1 MPFPLNGFETHGHYT
16 TLIFWQAWPEI
27 TSQSIVRPIFGC
39 NILWYPS
46 FPAMKHLLRI
56 RIFLKPYFWQILLT
70 LLMLLI
76 LTGLSLVVPR
86 IIRSVIDDG
95 LARGASRYLLRS
107 ALLLLGLGLVSAIL
121 NLGNRYWSEWIA
133 ARVGYDLRNR
143 MYDHIQYLPFTY
155 HDHAQSGQLIS
166 RCIEDVRSIERFA
179 GGAVTDLI
187 RFILL
192 AIGIISIMLTDNTKL
207 AIIALLPM
215 IPLVLMTSSF
225 GTKIG
230 KLFFAVDN
238 AVGDVSNRL
247 QENVVGVQVVRAFAR
262 EGYEVKRFETANQQ
276 VFQTWVYV
284 IDEWAKIMP
293 TTNFLTTISVILI
306 LWFGGQMV
314 MNGTLTVGEIVA
326 FNAYIL
332 MLAEPAQQLTGLV
345 NAGGEAAAGAQRVFE
360 VLDTKPA
367 IQTPKDAVKLD
378 LLRGQVAF
386 CNVGLKYQDE
396 RTASLSEI
404 NLQVEPNRI
413 VALIGQTGSGKTS
426 LVNLIPRF
434 YDVTEGSVLV
444 DGVDVREM
452 DLVSLRKQIG
462 IVLQTSLLFSD
473 TIQANIAYGHPEATM
488 DEIIAAAKAAQA
500 HEFIESFT
508 NGYDTIVGERG
519 VTLSG
524 GQRQRV
530 AIARAL
536 LMNPRI
542 LILDDSTSSVDTQTE
557 KLIQA
562 ALDALM
568 EGRTTFVIAH
578 RLSTVRRA
586 DMILVMDKGQIV
598 ERGTHNELLARGG
611 LYKEIYD
618 LQLIDHTKFAEEM
631 EELQE
636 ENTLQVKEHDEM

>member
-1 MPFPLNGFETHGHYT
+1 
-16 TLIFWQAWPEI
+16 
-27 TSQSIVRPIFGC
+27 
-39 NILWYPS
+39 
-46 FPAMKHLLRI
+46 MKHLLRI
-56 RIFLKPYFWQILLT
+56 QIFLKPYVWQILAT
-70 LLMLLI
+70 LLMLLV
-76 LTGLSLVVPR
+76 LTGLNLVVPR
-86 IIRSVIDDG
+86 IIRSVIDEG
-95 LARGASRYLLRS
+95 LVQGQTAYLVQS
-107 ALLLLGLGLVSAIL
+107 ALLLLGLGLLSALL

-179 GGAVTDLI
+179 GGAVADLI
-187 RFILL
+187 RFVLLSVGIITIMIMDNARL
-192 AIGIISIMLTDNTKL
+192 AIV
-207 AIIALLPM
+207 ALLPI
-215 IPLVLMTSSF
+215 IPLTLMTSSF

-230 KLFFAVDN
+230 KLFFNVDN

-262 EGYEVKRFETANQQ
+262 EPYETERFETANKQ

-284 IDEWAKIMP
+284 IDEWSKIMP
-293 TTNFLTTISVILI
+293 TTHWLTTVSVILI

-314 MNGTLTVGEIVA
+314 MDGNLTIGAIVA

-360 VLDTKPA
+360 VLDTEPA
-367 IQTPKDAVKLD
+367 IQSPPNAIRLD
-378 LLRGQVAF
+378 SLRGQVEF
-386 CNVGLKYQDE
+386 RDVGLKYQDE
-396 RTASLSEI
+396 RTRSLKDV
-404 NLQVEPNRI
+404 NLQVEPNQL
-413 VALIGQTGSGKTS
+413 VALIGPTGSGKTS

-452 DLVSLRKQIG
+452 DLVTLRRQIG

-473 TIQANIAYGHPEATM
+473 TIQANIAYGRPDASM
-488 DEIIAAAKAAQA
+488 DEILAAAKAAQA
-500 HEFIESFT
+500 HEFIQGFT
-508 NGYDTIVGERG
+508 KGYDTIVGERG

-557 KLIQA
+557 KLIQS
-562 ALDALM
+562 ALDTLM

-586 DMILVMDKGQIV
+586 DMILVMEQGRIV
-598 ERGTHNELLARGG
+598 ERGTHEELLARGG
-611 LYKEIYD
+611 LYREIHD
-618 LQLIDHTKFAEEM
+618 LQLVDHARFAEEM
-631 EELQE
+631 EELE
-636 ENTLQVKEHDEM
+636 ELESSEADERHSLS

>member
-1 MPFPLNGFETHGHYT
+1 
-16 TLIFWQAWPEI
+16 
-27 TSQSIVRPIFGC
+27 
-39 NILWYPS
+39 
-46 FPAMKHLLRI
+46 MKHLLRI

-70 LLMLLI
+70 LLLLLI

-95 LARGASRYLLRS
+95 LTRGETRYLLRS

-238 AVGDVSNRL
+238 AVGEVSNRL

-276 VFQTWVYV
+276 VFQTGVYV

-293 TTNFLTTISVILI
+293 TTNWLTTISVIPI

-360 VLDTKPA
+360 VLDTRPA
-367 IQTPKDAVKLD
+367 IQSPKNAVKPN
-378 LLRGQVAF
+378 LLRGEVEF

-396 RTASLSEI
+396 RTASLSGI
-404 NLQVEPNRI
+404 NLRVEPNRI

-434 YDVTEGSVLV
+434 YDVTEGNVRV

-473 TIQANIAYGHPEATM
+473 TIQANIAYGRPEATLE
-488 DEIIAAAKAAQA
+488 EIIAAAKAAQA
-500 HEFIESFT
+500 HEFIEGFT

-586 DMILVMDKGQIV
+586 DMILVMDQGQIV
-598 ERGTHNELLARGG
+598 ERGTHPELLARGG

-618 LQLIDHTKFAEEM
+618 LQLIDHAKFAEEM

-636 ENTLQVKEHDEM
+636 EDILQVKEHDEM

>member
-1 MPFPLNGFETHGHYT
+1 
-16 TLIFWQAWPEI
+16 
-27 TSQSIVRPIFGC
+27 
-39 NILWYPS
+39 
-46 FPAMKHLLRI
+46 MKHLLRI

-86 IIRSVIDDG
+86 IIRSVIDEG
-95 LARGASRYLLRS
+95 LTRGETRFLLRS
-107 ALLLLGLGLVSAIL
+107 ALLLLGLGLVSALL

-207 AIIALLPM
+207 AIISLLPM

-262 EGYEVKRFETANQQ
+262 EEYEVKRFETANQQ
-276 VFQTWVYV
+276 VFQTWIYV

-367 IQTPKDAVKLD
+367 IQSPKAAVKPE
-378 LLRGQVAF
+378 LLRGQVEF

-444 DGVDVREM
+444 DGVDVREI

-473 TIQANIAYGHPEATM
+473 SIKANIAYGRPEATM
-488 DEIIAAAKAAQA
+488 DEVVAAAKAAQA
-500 HEFIESFT
+500 HEFIEGFT

-586 DMILVMDKGQIV
+586 DMILVMDQGQIV
-598 ERGTHNELLARGG
+598 ERGTHTELLARGG

-618 LQLIDHTKFAEEM
+618 LQLIDHAKFAEEM

-636 ENTLQVKEHDEM
+636 ENIMQVKEHDEI

>member
-1 MPFPLNGFETHGHYT
+1 
-16 TLIFWQAWPEI
+16 
-27 TSQSIVRPIFGC
+27 
-39 NILWYPS
+39 
-46 FPAMKHLLRI
+46 MKHLLRI
-56 RIFLKPYFWQILLT
+56 RIFLKPYFWQILAT
-70 LLMLLI
+70 LLILLI
-76 LTGLSLVVPR
+76 LTGLGLIVPR
-86 IIRSVIDDG
+86 IIQSVIDDG
-95 LARGASRYLLRS
+95 LVQGQTMYLVR
-107 ALLLLGLGLVSAIL
+107 AAFLLLGLGLVSAIL
-121 NLGNRYWSEWIA
+121 NLGNRYLSQWLA
-133 ARVGYDLRNR
+133 VHVGYDLRNR

-166 RCIEDVRSIERFA
+166 RCIEDVRSIEQFA
-179 GGAVTDLI
+179 GGSVADLI
-187 RFILL
+187 RFVLLTLGILY
-192 AIGIISIMLTDNTKL
+192 IMLADNSKL
-207 AIIALLPM
+207 ALIALSPM
-215 IPLVLMTSSF
+215 ILLVLMTSSF

-230 KLFFAVDN
+230 KLFFDVDN

-262 EGYEVKRFETANQQ
+262 EPYEIERFALANKK
-276 VFQTWVYV
+276 VFQTWVHV
-284 IDEWAKIMP
+284 IDEWSKIMP
-293 TTNFLTTISVILI
+293 TTGWLTTVSVILI
-306 LWFGGQMV
+306 LWFGGRMV
-314 MNGTLTVGEIVA
+314 MDGTLTIGEIVA

-360 VLDTKPA
+360 VLDTPPV
-367 IQTPKDAVKLD
+367 IQSPKDAVKLAA
-378 LLRGQVAF
+378 LRGEVEF
-386 CNVGLKYQDE
+386 CDVGLKYQDE
-396 RTASLSEI
+396 KTASLSGI

-413 VALIGQTGSGKTS
+413 VALIGPTGSGKTS

-434 YDVTEGSVLV
+434 YDVSAGSVLI
-444 DGVDVREM
+444 DGVDVRKM

-473 TIQANIAYGHPEATM
+473 TIKGNIAYGRPEATM
-488 DEIIAAAKAAQA
+488 DEVVAAAKAAQA

-508 NGYDTIVGERG
+508 NGYETIVGERG

-562 ALDALM
+562 ALDTLM

-586 DMILVMDKGQIV
+586 DLILVMDGGRIV
-598 ERGTHNELLARGG
+598 QRGTHNELLRAGG

-618 LQLIDHTKFAEEM
+618 LQLVGHATDLLTSEETEALESVAVESDREGHEDSLM
-631 EELQE
+631 QQRRSD
-636 ENTLQVKEHDEM
+636 T

>member
-1 MPFPLNGFETHGHYT
+1 
-16 TLIFWQAWPEI
+16 
-27 TSQSIVRPIFGC
+27 
-39 NILWYPS
+39 
-46 FPAMKHLLRI
+46 MKHLLRT
-56 RIFLKPYFWQILLT
+56 RIFLKPYFWQILAT
-70 LLMLLI
+70 LLMLLT
-76 LTGLSLVVPR
+76 LTGLNLIVPR
-86 IIRSVIDDG
+86 IIQTVVDKG
-95 LARGASRYLLRS
+95 LVQGETSSLIRS
-107 ALLLLGLGLVSAIL
+107 ALLLLGLGLGSAIL
-121 NLGNRYWSEWIA
+121 SLGNRYGSEWVA

-143 MYDHIQYLPFTY
+143 MYNHIQHLPFTY
-155 HDHAQSGQLIS
+155 HDHVQSGQLIS
-166 RCIEDVRSIERFA
+166 RCIEDVRAIERFA
-179 GGAVTDLI
+179 AGSLGDLI

-192 AIGIISIMLTDNTKL
+192 TVGILYIMLSANITL
-207 AIIALLPM
+207 ALVALLPM
-215 IPLVLMTSSF
+215 IPLIMMTAIF

-230 KLFFAVDN
+230 ALFFAVDI
-238 AVGDVSNRL
+238 AVGEVSNRL

-262 EGYEVKRFETANQQ
+262 EDYEIKRFTDANQV
-276 VFQTWVYV
+276 VFKTWVKV
-284 IDEWAKIMP
+284 IDEWSKIMP
-293 TTNFLTTISVILI
+293 TTGWLTSISVILI

-314 MNGTLTVGEIVA
+314 MSGVLTIGAVVA

-367 IQTPKDAVKLD
+367 IQSSTEAVKLAT
-378 LLRGQVAF
+378 LRGEVEF
-386 CNVGLKYQDE
+386 REVGLKYKDE
-396 RTASLSEI
+396 KTASLSGI
-404 NLQVEPNRI
+404 SFRVRPNRI

-426 LVNLIPRF
+426 FVNLIPRF

-452 DLVSLRKQIG
+452 DLVSLRSQIG

-473 TIQANIAYGHPEATM
+473 TIKGNIAYGRPDATM
-488 DEIIAAAKAAQA
+488 DEVIAAAKAAQA
-500 HEFIESFT
+500 HEFIEGFT
-508 NGYDTIVGERG
+508 HGYDTIVGERG

-536 LMNPRI
+536 LMDPRI

-598 ERGTHNELLARGG
+598 ERGTHDELLARGG
-611 LYKEIYD
+611 LYKEIHD
-618 LQLIDHTKFAEEM
+618 LQLIDHAKFAEEM
-631 EELQE
+631 EELQIE
-636 ENTLQVKEHDEM
+636 EEARPDEGSHIIA

>member
-1 MPFPLNGFETHGHYT
+1 MA
-16 TLIFWQAWPEI
+16 TLF
-27 TSQSIVRPIFGC
+27 V
-39 NILWYPS
+39 
-46 FPAMKHLLRI
+46 
-56 RIFLKPYFWQILLT
+56 
-70 LLMLLI
+70 LLI
-76 LTGLSLVVPR
+76 LTGLSLIVPR

-95 LARGASRYLLRS
+95 LVRGQRLYLVRS
-107 ALLLLGLGLVSAIL
+107 AFLLLGLGLLSALL

-166 RCIEDVRSIERFA
+166 RCIEDVRAIERFA

-192 AIGIISIMLTDNTKL
+192 AIGIITIMLTDNTQL
-207 AIIALLPM
+207 AVIALLPM
-215 IPLVLMTSSF
+215 IPLILMTSSF

-230 KLFFAVDN
+230 KLFFDVDN

-262 EGYEVKRFETANQQ
+262 EGYEMDRFEMANKK

-293 TTNFLTTISVILI
+293 TTNWLTTISVILI

-314 MNGTLTVGEIVA
+314 MNGTLTIGAIVA

-360 VLDTKPA
+360 VLDTNPA
-367 IQTPKDAVKLD
+367 IQSPNSAVMPE
-378 LLRGQVAF
+378 LLRGEVEF
-386 CNVGLKYQDE
+386 RNVELKYKDE
-396 RTASLSEI
+396 RTASLSGI
-404 NLQVEPNRI
+404 NLRVEPNRI

-473 TIQANIAYGHPEATM
+473 TIQGNIAYGRPEATTE
-488 DEIIAAAKAAQA
+488 EIIAAAKAAQA
-500 HEFIESFT
+500 HEFIEGFT
-508 NGYDTIVGERG
+508 NGYETIVGERG

-562 ALDALM
+562 ALDTLM

-586 DMILVMDKGQIV
+586 DMILVMDRGQIV
-598 ERGTHNELLARGG
+598 ERGTHNELLAQGG
-611 LYKEIYD
+611 LYKEIHD
-618 LQLIDHTKFAEEM
+618 LQLIDHAKFAEEM
-631 EELQE
+631 EELQD
-636 ENTLQVKEHDEM
+636 ENITQVKEHDEM

>member
-1 MPFPLNGFETHGHYT
+1 M
-16 TLIFWQAWPEI
+16 
-27 TSQSIVRPIFGC
+27 
-39 NILWYPS
+39 
-46 FPAMKHLLRI
+46 
-56 RIFLKPYFWQILLT
+56 
-70 LLMLLI
+70 
-76 LTGLSLVVPR
+76 VPR
-86 IIRSVIDDG
+86 IIRSVSDEG
-95 LARGASRYLLRS
+95 LARGETINLARS
-107 ALLLLGLGLVSAIL
+107 ALVLLGIGLGSAIL

-143 MYDHIQYLPFTY
+143 MYDHIQYLPFAY

-179 GGAVTDLI
+179 GSAVTELI
-187 RFILL
+187 RLVLL
-192 AIGIISIMLTDNTKL
+192 SIGIVYIMLIDQPGL
-207 AIIALLPM
+207 ALIALLPM
-215 IPLVLMTSSF
+215 IPLVLMTSNF

-238 AVGDVSNRL
+238 AVGDVSNRV

-262 EGYEVKRFETANQQ
+262 EPYEIDRFEKSNKH
-276 VFQTWVYV
+276 VFQTWVHV
-284 IDEWAKIMP
+284 IDEWSKIMP
-293 TTNFLTTISVILI
+293 TSHWLTTISVILI

-314 MNGTLTVGEIVA
+314 LDGTLTVGAIVA

-332 MLAEPAQQLTGLV
+332 MMAEPAQQLTGLV

-360 VLDTKPA
+360 VLDTQPA
-367 IQTPKDAVKLD
+367 IQSPSNAVTLD
-378 LLRGQVAF
+378 TLRGEVEF
-386 CNVGLKYQDE
+386 RSVGLKYQDE
-396 RTASLSEI
+396 RTASLSDI
-404 NLQVEPNRI
+404 NLRVEPNRI
-413 VALIGQTGSGKTS
+413 VALIGATGSGKTS

-434 YDVTEGSVLV
+434 YDVSEGSVLV
-444 DGVDVREM
+444 DGVDVRDV

-462 IVLQTSLLFSD
+462 IVLQTSLLFSE
-473 TIQANIAYGHPEATM
+473 TIKANIAYGRPEASM
-488 DEIIAAAKAAQA
+488 EEIVAAARAAQA
-500 HEFIESFT
+500 HEFIEGFT
-508 NGYDTIVGERG
+508 NGYETLVGERG

-562 ALDALM
+562 ALDTLM

-586 DMILVMDKGQIV
+586 DMILVMDQGQVV
-598 ERGTHNELLARGG
+598 EQGTHAELLERGG
-611 LYKEIYD
+611 LYKEIHD
-618 LQLIDHTKFAEEM
+618 LQLIDHAGFAEEM
-631 EELQE
+631 EELEE
-636 ENTLQVKEHDEM
+636 ENIMQVKEHDEM

>member
-1 MPFPLNGFETHGHYT
+1 
-16 TLIFWQAWPEI
+16 
-27 TSQSIVRPIFGC
+27 
-39 NILWYPS
+39 
-46 FPAMKHLLRI
+46 MKHLLRI
-56 RIFLKPYFWQILLT
+56 QIFLKPYTWQILAT

-76 LTGLSLVVPR
+76 LTGLNLLVPR
-86 IIRSVIDDG
+86 IIQTVIDDG
-95 LARGASRYLLRS
+95 LLRGDTRYLIR
-107 ALLLLGLGLVSAIL
+107 AAFLLFGLGLASAIL
-121 NLGNRYWSEWIA
+121 NLGNRYGSEWIA

-143 MYDHIQYLPFTY
+143 LYDHIQRLPFTY
-155 HDHAQSGQLIS
+155 HDHTQSGQLIS

-179 GGAVTDLI
+179 GGAVADLV
-187 RFILL
+187 RFVLLTVGIIYIMASANPLL
-192 AIGIISIMLTDNTKL
+192 A
-207 AIIALLPM
+207 AIALLPM
-215 IPLVLMTSSF
+215 LPLALMTSIF
-225 GTKIG
+225 GTRVG
-230 KLFFAVDN
+230 GLFFAVDN
-238 AVGDVSNRL
+238 AVGEVSNRL

-262 EGYEVKRFETANQQ
+262 EEYEIKRFDTANQE
-276 VFQTWVYV
+276 VFKSWIYV

-293 TTNFLTTISVILI
+293 TTNWLTAISIILI

-314 MNGTLTVGEIVA
+314 MDGTLTVGAIVA

-360 VLDTKPA
+360 VLDTQPA
-367 IQTPKDAVKLD
+367 IESSVNAVKLEK
-378 LLRGQVAF
+378 LRGEVEF
-386 CNVGLKYQDE
+386 RDVGLKYKDE
-396 RTASLSEI
+396 KTASLNGI
-404 NLQVEPNRI
+404 NLRVKPNRI
-413 VALIGQTGSGKTS
+413 VALMGPTGSGKTS
-426 LVNLIPRF
+426 FVNLIPRF
-434 YDVTEGSVLV
+434 YDVTEGQVLV

-473 TIQANIAYGHPEATM
+473 TIKANIAYGRPDATM

-500 HEFIESFT
+500 QEFIEGFT
-508 NGYDTIVGERG
+508 NKYETIVGERG

-562 ALDALM
+562 ALDTLM

-586 DMILVMDKGQIV
+586 DMILVMDKGQIA
-598 ERGTHNELLARGG
+598 ERGTHEELLARGG
-611 LYKEIYD
+611 LYKEIHD
-618 LQLIDHTKFAEEM
+618 LQLVDHAKFSEEM
-631 EELQE
+631 EILQE
-636 ENTLQVKEHDEM
+636 EKVSTREEREL

>member
-1 MPFPLNGFETHGHYT
+1 
-16 TLIFWQAWPEI
+16 
-27 TSQSIVRPIFGC
+27 
-39 NILWYPS
+39 
-46 FPAMKHLLRI
+46 MKHLLRI
-56 RIFLKPYFWQILLT
+56 RVFLKPYLWQILLT
-70 LLMLLI
+70 LLLLLV

-86 IIRSVIDDG
+86 VIRSVINEG
-95 LARGASRYLLRS
+95 LAQGETGYLVRS
-107 ALLLLGLGLVSAIL
+107 ALLLLGIGLFSAVL

-166 RCIEDVRSIERFA
+166 RCIEDVRAIERFA
-179 GGAVTDLI
+179 GGAVADLI
-187 RFILL
+187 RFVLL
-192 AIGIISIMLTDNTKL
+192 SIGIITIMIMDNARL
-207 AIIALLPM
+207 AIIALLPI
-215 IPLVLMTSSF
+215 IPLTLMTANF

-230 KLFFAVDN
+230 KLFFDVDN

-262 EGYEVKRFETANQQ
+262 EPHETSRFETANQQ

-284 IDEWAKIMP
+284 IDEWSKIMP
-293 TTNFLTTISVILI
+293 TTHWLTTVSVILI

-314 MNGTLTVGEIVA
+314 MDGTLTIGAIVA

-360 VLDTKPA
+360 VLDTQPA
-367 IQTPKDAVKLD
+367 IQSPVGAVRLET
-378 LLRGQVAF
+378 LRGEVEFRDVA
-386 CNVGLKYQDE
+386 LKYQDE
-396 RTASLSEI
+396 RTHSLSGI
-404 NLQVEPNRI
+404 NLRVEPNQLI
-413 VALIGQTGSGKTS
+413 ALIGPTGSGKTS

-434 YDVTEGSVLV
+434 YDIIEGNVLV
-444 DGVDVREM
+444 DGVDVREL
-452 DLVSLRKQIG
+452 DLVALRKQIG

-473 TIQANIAYGHPEATM
+473 TIKANIAYGRPEAGM
-488 DEIIAAAKAAQA
+488 DEVLAAAKAAQA
-500 HEFIESFT
+500 HEFIEGFT

-562 ALDALM
+562 ALDTLM

-586 DMILVMDKGQIV
+586 DMILVMDDGRIV
-598 ERGTHNELLARGG
+598 ERGTHDELLRRGG
-611 LYKEIYD
+611 LYKEIHD
-618 LQLIDHTKFAEEM
+618 LQLVDHARFAEEM
-631 EELQE
+631 DELQE
-636 ENTLQVKEHDEM
+636 ENVMQMKEHDEM

>member
-1 MPFPLNGFETHGHYT
+1 MVSSQFP
-16 TLIFWQAWPEI
+16 
-27 TSQSIVRPIFGC
+27 
-39 NILWYPS
+39 
-46 FPAMKHLLRI
+46 MKHLIRI
-56 RIFLKPYFWQILLT
+56 RVFLRPYIWPILAT
-70 LLMLLI
+70 LLMLLTI
-76 LTGLSLVVPR
+76 TGLSLIVPR

-95 LARGASRYLLRS
+95 LTRGQTGYLVRS
-107 ALLLLGLGLVSAIL
+107 ALLLLGVGIVSAIL

-166 RCIEDVRSIERFA
+166 RCIEDVRAIEKFA
-179 GGAVTDLI
+179 GGAVTDI
-187 RFILL
+187 VRFVFLTVGILY
-192 AIGIISIMLTDNTKL
+192 IMITDNARL
-207 AIIALLPM
+207 AVIALLPM
-215 IPLVLMTSSF
+215 IPLIVMTSNF

-230 KLFFAVDN
+230 KLFFDVDN
-238 AVGDVSNRL
+238 AVGEVSNRL

-262 EGYEVKRFETANQQ
+262 EDYEIKRFDIANKE
-276 VFQTWVYV
+276 VFRTWVYV
-284 IDEWAKIMP
+284 IDEWSKIMP
-293 TTNFLTTISVILI
+293 TTNWLTAVSVILI

-314 MNGTLTVGEIVA
+314 IDGTLTVGAVVA

-332 MLAEPAQQLTGLV
+332 MMAEPAQQLTGLV

-360 VLDTKPA
+360 VLDSQPA
-367 IQTPKDAVKLD
+367 IQTPTHPVSISQ
-378 LLRGQVAF
+378 LRGEVEFVYVA
-386 CNVGLKYQDE
+386 LKYQNE
-396 RTASLSEI
+396 NTASLSGI
-404 NLQVEPNRI
+404 NLRVEPNRI
-413 VALIGQTGSGKTS
+413 VALIGPTGSGKTS

-434 YDVTEGSVLV
+434 YDVTEGRVLI

-452 DLVSLRKQIG
+452 DLVTLRKQIG

-473 TIQANIAYGHPEATM
+473 TIKANIAYGRPEATM
-488 DEIIAAAKAAQA
+488 EEVIAAAKAAQA
-500 HEFIESFT
+500 HDFIEGFT

-562 ALDALM
+562 ALDTLM

-586 DMILVMDKGQIV
+586 DMILVMEDGSIV
-598 ERGTHNELLARGG
+598 ERGTHEELLARGG
-611 LYKEIYD
+611 LYKEIHD
-618 LQLIDHTKFAEEM
+618 LQLIDHARFAEQM
-631 EELQE
+631 ELIE
-636 ENTLQVKEHDEM
+636 EEKVLPNKEHEL

>member
-1 MPFPLNGFETHGHYT
+1 
-16 TLIFWQAWPEI
+16 
-27 TSQSIVRPIFGC
+27 
-39 NILWYPS
+39 
-46 FPAMKHLLRI
+46 MKYLFRT
-56 RIFLKPYFWQILLT
+56 RTFLKPYFWQILAT
-70 LLMLLI
+70 LLLLLI
-76 LTGLSLVVPR
+76 LTGLNLLVPR
-86 IIRSVIDDG
+86 IIQTVVDKG
-95 LARGASRYLLRS
+95 LVEGETSSLVQS
-107 ALLLLGLGLVSAIL
+107 ALLLLGLGLGSAIL
-121 NLGNRYWSEWIA
+121 SLGNRYGSEWIA

-143 MYDHIQYLPFTY
+143 MYDHIQHLPFTY
-155 HDHAQSGQLIS
+155 HDHVQSGQLIS

-179 GGAVTDLI
+179 GGAVADLV
-187 RFILL
+187 RFVLL
-192 AIGIISIMLTDNTKL
+192 TLGVLYIMLTANVEL
-207 AIIALLPM
+207 AVIALLPM
-215 IPLVLMTSSF
+215 IPLILMTTIF
-225 GTKIG
+225 GTKVG
-230 KLFFAVDN
+230 GLFFVVDN
-238 AVGDVSNRL
+238 AVGEVSNRL

-262 EGYEVKRFETANQQ
+262 EEYEIKRFTDANKV
-276 VFQTWVYV
+276 VFKAWVKV
-284 IDEWAKIMP
+284 IDEWSKIMP
-293 TTNFLTTISVILI
+293 TTNWLTAVSIILI

-314 MNGTLTVGEIVA
+314 IDGTLTIGAIVA

-360 VLDTKPA
+360 VLDIEPA
-367 IQTPKDAVKLD
+367 IQSSADAVKLD
-378 LLRGQVAF
+378 VLRGEVEFRA
-386 CNVGLKYQDE
+386 VGLKYKDE
-396 RTASLSEI
+396 RTASLNGIS
-404 NLQVEPNRI
+404 LQVEPNRI

-426 LVNLIPRF
+426 FVNLIPRF

-452 DLVSLRKQIG
+452 DLVSLRRQIG

-473 TIQANIAYGHPEATM
+473 TIKGNIAYGRPDATM
-488 DEIIAAAKAAQA
+488 DEIVVAAKAAQA
-500 HEFIESFT
+500 HEFIEGFT
-508 NGYDTIVGERG
+508 HGYETIVGERG

-598 ERGTHNELLARGG
+598 ERGTHTELLARGG
-611 LYKEIYD
+611 LYKEIHD
-618 LQLIDHTKFAEEM
+618 LQLVDHTKFAEEM
-631 EELQE
+631 EEVQIGE
-636 ENTLQVKEHDEM
+636 SKPDEGSHVIA